1 MSQQLKSKANPQ
13 KTYEYTC
20 ILLLKIS
27 HFQDT
32 LSQYGYTC
40 NYTDYIDSSPN
51 YPWITIFSNKK
62 LQLSVGV
69 KRSIH
74 VCVVTFIKI
83 ILEILQR
90 FREIWYVCGKK
101 KIQSHHTYTCTT
113 NYTYK
118 NQFIHHFT
126 NILGYKR
133 RRLTKSTTA

>member
-27 HFQDT
+27 HFQDR

-40 NYTDYIDSSPN
+40 NYTDHIDSSPN

-101 KIQSHHTYTCTT
+101 KFSHIIHTHVQQIPHT
-113 NYTYK
+113 K
-118 NQFIHHFT
+118 ISSFT
-126 NILGYKR
+126 ILPIFWAIKGED
-133 RRLTKSTTA
+133 